1 MSRLERMR
9 KYETGYWD
17 RKIKRKGNSQKEEQT
32 GQEGKEGENPLEQ
45 LVLTGRPDLPAHLA
59 PPRMTGSKGLP

>member
-17 RKIKRKGNSQKEEQT
+17 RKIKRKENSQKEEQT
-32 GQEGKEGENPLEQ
+32 GQEGKEG
-45 LVLTGRPDLPAHLA
+45 
-59 PPRMTGSKGLP
+59 